1 MIKTHVLQS
10 ILKTVKLSDEQSEEL
25 QKVIYGLDDG
35 NIIELSK
42 MPCAGDTAYVYFST
56 LNGYSR
62 LLTVKYLGT
71 LKMYTS
77 HVSKTEPK
85 AEPVLHFVFVDA
97 ASGAAEKEM
106 SELTP
111 DEWDESYMFP
121 CHQINKSFFFNREQA
136 IKVYHNLCC
145 LNARHI
151 SEAEICV
158 GLYEPYV
165 DRKRV
170 FRTKRNHVIFNGSP
184 EDTLG
189 SSLWESLFK
198 CGFATVS
205 ISNEDG
211 YSCVY
216 SLTPLGLEWLSLF
229 TGVKIKL
236 EG

>member
-1 MIKTHVLQS
+1 MIDLSKITG
-10 ILKTVKLSDEQSEEL
+10 ILAEHKLSAEQSEEL
-25 QKVIYGLDDG
+25 QKVIYGLNDG

-42 MPCAGDTAYVYFST
+42 MPCAGDTAYVYFNT

-62 LLTVKYLGT
+62 LLTVKYVGCFN
-71 LKMYTS
+71 KYIS
-77 HVSKTEPK
+77 RNAKSS
-85 AEPVLHFVFVDA
+85 VLHLVFADTTSQS
-97 ASGAAEKEM
+97 ASKEI
-106 SELTP
+106 SEFTA
-111 DEWDESYMFP
+111 DDWDECYVYPFF
-121 CHQINKSFFFNREQA
+121 KVDRSFFFNKERA

-211 YSCVY
+211 NSCVY

>member
-1 MIKTHVLQS
+1 MIDLSTLS
-10 ILKTVKLSDEQSEEL
+10 NILETQKLTDEQSEEL

-35 NIIELSK
+35 SIIELAN
-42 MPCAGDTAYVYFST
+42 MPCVGDTAYVYFKAVD
-56 LNGYSR
+56 GYSR
-62 LLTVKYLGT
+62 LLTVKYLGA
-71 LKMYTS
+71 LRIYTS

-85 AEPVLHFVFVDA
+85 VEPVLHFVFVDA
-97 ASGAAEKEM
+97 ASEAAKKEM
-106 SELTP
+106 FELTP

-121 CHQINKSFFFNREQA
+121 YHQINKSFFFNREKA

-165 DRKRV
+165 DKKV
-170 FRTKRNHVIFNGSP
+170 FHTKRNHIIFNGSP

-189 SSLWESLFK
+189 NSLWKSLFK

-229 TGVKIKL
+229 TGVTIKL
-236 EG
+236 KE